1 MLASNRG
8 PVEFIMQNGETP
20 TPSRGSGGVVSI
32 LSGLARSAPL
42 AWIACSMGEGDR
54 FVAESAPDG
63 LIPSGLPEHQLQ
75 LRFVLPSKESYDKY
89 YNVFANPLLWCIQHY
104 IWDLTYAPTIN
115 AATYDAWENGYQGV
129 NKQFADAIL
138 REVNKARSRPLV
150 LIHDYH
156 LYLVAGYVRQ
166 QAPNVFMQH
175 FIHIPWPD
183 ARYWLLLPAFMRK
196 AILESL
202 CQCDIVGFQTHKDA
216 LNFLNTCEND
226 LEGARVDN
234 DALTVRWRGRTVHAR
249 VYPVSIDTE
258 ELKQV
263 AESEAAEQ
271 YKEAFRQAHGSAQ
284 TIMRVDRLEPTK
296 NILRGFMAYDALLSR
311 HPELAGNVRF
321 LAFLVPSRTE
331 LKLYQQYTDE
341 VFELVEQINN
351 RHGNDAWQPIQVFY
365 ENNFVQAIAAM
376 TLYDVLLVNSL
387 VDGMNLVAKEGAT
400 VNAKDGVL
408 VLSEGA
414 GAHEELGRY
423 SLSVSPADVEGTL
436 DALYTALTMPVHQ
449 RARLAAR
456 LRETVATND
465 LNAWLIHQLNDILAL
480 R

>member
-1 MLASNRG
+1 
-8 PVEFIMQNGETP
+8 
-20 TPSRGSGGVVSI
+20 
-32 LSGLARSAPL
+32 
-42 AWIACSMGEGDR
+42 
-54 FVAESAPDG
+54 
-63 LIPSGLPEHQLQ
+63 
-75 LRFVLPSKESYDKY
+75 
-89 YNVFANPLLWCIQHY
+89 
-104 IWDLTYAPTIN
+104 
-115 AATYDAWENGYQGV
+115 
-129 NKQFADAIL
+129 
-138 REVNKARSRPLV
+138 
-150 LIHDYH
+150 
-156 LYLVAGYVRQ
+156 
-166 QAPNVFMQH
+166 
-175 FIHIPWPD
+175 
-183 ARYWLLLPAFMRK
+183 
-196 AILESL
+196 
-202 CQCDIVGFQTHKDA
+202 
-216 LNFLNTCEND
+216 
-226 LEGARVDN
+226 
-234 DALTVRWRGRTVHAR
+234 
-249 VYPVSIDTE
+249 
-258 ELKQV
+258 
-263 AESEAAEQ
+263 
-271 YKEAFRQAHGSAQ
+271 
-284 TIMRVDRLEPTK
+284 MRVDRLEPTK

-456 LRETVATND
+456 LRETVAAND